1 MTSILSSPFSS
12 KSPSPSPHMHHK
24 PYKISSPFSRS
35 LPLLQYT
42 FLHSP
47 TKVSSPSIL
56 PLFLHPLKHPITL
69 HPLINPLNLLCFD
82 KSPNTNSFTCFVKT
96 LKPQWQLRHQ
106 IKVQFRVIFLGGLR
120 RSQISDIIFYLS
132 LRQGRVPH
140 VVNEYAHGWFEVV
153 SAWAS
158 YCSGIRDREQ
168 R

>member
-1 MTSILSSPFSS
+1 MTSILPSPFSS

-96 LKPQWQLRHQ
+96 LKPQCQLRHQ
-106 IKVQFRVIFLGGLR
+106 IKVQFRVIFWGGVEEVPDFRYHFLFEFTAGEGAT
-120 RSQISDIIFYLS
+120 RSK
-132 LRQGRVPH
+132 
-140 VVNEYAHGWFEVV
+140 
-153 SAWAS
+153 
-158 YCSGIRDREQ
+158 
-168 R
+168 